1 MHNCIYFHLLSFEAY
16 IQTCVF
22 IKLKEAFS
30 PKVSTAKM
38 LHCGKNFMNPSPF
51 QLNSRSQQLWLEG
64 IMRPLKFQSDSIPTP
79 RKRYPWRL
87 DIASNFLLIW
97 WKATGGNT
105 NNFPSFWC
113 QQSFNRLLQVH
124 GVTNR
129 NAYAIMKINR
139 VSTSRVNNLITLCYH
154 SLLYRQKFW
163 YLHLTMIV

>member
-1 MHNCIYFHLLSFEAY
+1 
-16 IQTCVF
+16 
-22 IKLKEAFS
+22 
-30 PKVSTAKM
+30 M
-38 LHCGKNFMNPSPF
+38 LPCGNNFMDPSPF

-97 WKATGGNT
+97 WKATGGNI
-105 NNFPSFWC
+105 NNLPSFWC
-113 QQSFNRLLQVH
+113 QQSFHHFLQVH

-139 VSTSRVNNLITLCYH
+139 MPTSSVNNLITLCYH

-163 YLHLTMIV
+163 YLHLTYDCITFGPRLSWPFHLLEPCKFQ